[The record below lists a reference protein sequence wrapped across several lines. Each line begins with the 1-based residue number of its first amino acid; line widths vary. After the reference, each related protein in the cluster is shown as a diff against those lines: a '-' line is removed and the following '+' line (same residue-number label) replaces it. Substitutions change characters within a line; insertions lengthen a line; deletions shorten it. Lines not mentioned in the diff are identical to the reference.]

1 MEMNCPKCNGEVDAD
16 ARYCKHCAFDL
27 SAGTKVNEPVNT
39 QTSAKSNQKT
49 LLVALAIGGFVVL
62 GILVAY
68 VSKSRQVQPASY
80 GAPITTTN
88 RGKTTQVP
96 SDAPQQDPNA
106 LTNDRVLAAVQKAF
120 NKLVRSEQMAS
131 GASAVVI
138 GVQEIPGAN
147 AARADLDLS
156 NAAFLQTDMLSGK
169 WEIGPGGYGGRMVYS
184 KKRIRID
191 HCTANLKHY
200 TNGKWALES
209 LDTHSY
215 EFGVVTVSVGID

>member
-1 MEMNCPKCNGEVDAD
+1 MTCPKCRGEVEAD

-27 SAGTKVNEPVNT
+27 SAGAKGNEPVNS
-39 QTSAKSNQKT
+39 QASAKSSRMT
-49 LLVALAIGGFVVL
+49 VLVALAIGGLVVL
-62 GILVAY
+62 GVLLAY
-68 VSKSRQVQPASY
+68 VSKSRQVQPTSY
-80 GAPITTTN
+80 GAPITASN
-88 RGKTTQVP
+88 PGNTTQVP

-106 LTNDRVLAAVQKAF
+106 LTNDRVLAAVQRAF

-131 GASAVVI
+131 GASAKVI

-184 KKRIRID
+184 KKKIRID

-200 TNGKWALES
+200 TNGKWVLES

-215 EFGVVTVSVGID
+215 EFGVVTVNVGID